1 MTTIIDSNSSIF
13 DIDITVSHIEI
24 EDGSTIKIRLYE
36 LQVKSTCT
44 IYELISIMLLKND
57 NNVSRY
63 RVILVFCGKQLN
75 DINVIDKLSN
85 HGIKRD
91 SVINMMM
98 KYSMTDETSNSVQL
112 IKKISVYDNSVKD
125 VKSDK
130 GCTSNVKNDK
140 CKHQSLDDIPK
151 QVDVPITK

>member
-1 MTTIIDSNSSIF
+1 MLSQN
-13 DIDITVSHIEI
+13 DI
-24 EDGSTIKIRLYE
+24 
-36 LQVKSTCT
+36 
-44 IYELISIMLLKND
+44 
-57 NNVSRY
+57 NVSRY
-63 RVILVFCGKQLN
+63 RVMLIYCGKHLDN
-75 DINVIDKLSN
+75 FNGNDKLSD
-85 HGIKRD
+85 HGIKQD